1 MELKDILPISAFG
14 CIGTVKGPHS
24 ADLLE
29 RYILHNKP
37 VLGKFPQ
44 RIIAINKL
52 PEVSNRDEQNYKNVW
67 IKHFPFNTKVIIK
80 DHMEHMFGA
89 INLEEELLST
99 IKNDFHHIKYLFKS
113 MDDVLIG
120 EGLLEREYKEADVYY
135 LPGFS
140 YETLTDYQYNDS
152 LYVPNAPLDIHART
166 FKNIYK
172 QNVTNPQT
180 TFSITNVDRF
190 DSYYGDD
197 ILDRYSIYRRQA
209 EQTPGIKPWEVTMPD
224 GLKLDCESLF
234 GRQIK
239 DLTKECLLTDKE
251 FEDLYMLV
259 YQNKIADPAHKNIMF
274 KELGI
279 CHFHFPDYGVFEI

>member
-1 MELKDILPISAFG
+1 MKLKDILPISAFG

-37 VLGKFPQ
+37 VLEKFPQ

-52 PEVSNRDEQNYKNVW
+52 PEASDEDEYDYGYVW
-67 IKHFPFNTKVIIK
+67 IKHFPTNTKVIIK
-80 DHMEHMFGA
+80 NHMEHMFGA
-89 INLEEELLST
+89 INLEEEILST
-99 IKNDFHHIKYLFKS
+99 VKNDFPHIKYLFKS

-120 EGLLEREYKEADVYY
+120 KGLFEREYREADVYY

-140 YETLTDYQYNDS
+140 YES
-152 LYVPNAPLDIHART
+152 LRIFESDFNKMNRKSTPRLITSYINNY
-166 FKNIYK
+166 KN
-172 QNVTNPQT
+172 NVTNPQT

-197 ILDRYSIYRRQA
+197 ILDRYSIYRREA

-239 DLTKECLLTDKE
+239 NLSKECLLTDTE
-251 FEDLYMLV
+251 FTDLYMLV

-279 CHFHFPDYGVFEI
+279 CHFHFPGHGVFEI